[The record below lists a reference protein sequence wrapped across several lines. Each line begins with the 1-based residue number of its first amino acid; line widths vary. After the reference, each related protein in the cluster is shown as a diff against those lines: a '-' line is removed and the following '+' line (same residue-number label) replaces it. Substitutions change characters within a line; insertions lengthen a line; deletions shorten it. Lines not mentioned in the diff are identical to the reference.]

1 MGITNYA
8 RGKKL
13 LETMVLREDLNL
25 KRELNELTVYTT
37 SRTAVDKPST
47 TGCCPKLRMYVDG
60 RDGLCAMR
68 TEPSPRRAH
77 RPWDNTPG

>member
-1 MGITNYA
+1 MGIMNYA
-8 RGKKL
+8 RGEKL

-37 SRTAVDKPST
+37 SRTAADKPST